1 MNHISLDILEKRKL
15 YENWLEKNRA
25 NAFNIIDLSQE
36 KIAKLDLND
45 ARPHLQ
51 DLNNFNTITA
61 FEQTINQ
68 FIADQNATVG
78 VGGYCE
84 KRPFYRTTAY
94 ISDGSPVR
102 NVHIGFDVW
111 MAAGTSIFAW
121 MDSKVHSFA
130 DNAGE
135 GNYGPTIILEHEVTP
150 TLTFYTLYGH
160 LTSESLNG
168 LYKGQVIKKG
178 ISFAEI
184 GSPPNNGNW
193 PAHLHFQVMID
204 ILGNEGDF
212 PGVASEEAL
221 DFWKTV
227 CPDPEVFFVTA

>member
-1 MNHISLDILEKRKL
+1 MRKITIELLEKRKL
-15 YENWLEKNRA
+15 YENWLAQNQD
-25 NAFNIIDLSQE
+25 NSFTIIDLSNE
-36 KIAKLDLND
+36 KVAKLDLND

-51 DLNNFNTITA
+51 DLSNFTTITA
-61 FEQTINQ
+61 FEQMINK
-68 FIADQNATVG
+68 FITDQNATVG

-84 KRPFYRTTAY
+84 KRPFYRTEAY
-94 ISDGSPVR
+94 ISDSSPIR

-111 MAAGTSIFAW
+111 MAAGTRIFAW

-160 LTSESLNG
+160 LSEGSLDH
-168 LYKGQVIKKG
+168 LYKGKVIEKG
-178 ISFAEI
+178 TVFAEI
-184 GSPPNNGNW
+184 GSPPSNGNW

-204 ILGNEGDF
+204 MLEKEGDF
-212 PGVASEEAL
+212 PGVASGEAL
-221 DFWKTV
+221 YFWKTV
-227 CPDPEVFFVTA
+227 CPNPEVFFITD